1 MFDNV
6 CVLCLGQH
14 QVMGYP
20 QHQVMGYPQAV
31 LVKVGDEAI
40 LPCQVEQWSGETVE
54 WSRPDLKPPF
64 VLIHRSGRYLTADQN
79 PLYKDRVSLF
89 DQKLSEG
96 NISLKLSRLRLSDQ
110 GNYTCSV
117 LHLKSSSNVQLLVGK
132 IQWSLLILKS
142 RRPVNL
148 YFIK

>member
-1 MFDNV
+1 MIGSSQP
-6 CVLCLGQH
+6 VL
-14 QVMGYP
+14 
-20 QHQVMGYPQAV
+20 AR
-31 LVKVGDEAI
+31 VGDEAI
-40 LPCQVEQWSGETVE
+40 LPCHVEPPADMTRETVE
-54 WSRPDLKPPF
+54 WSRPDLKPPY

-132 IQWSLLILKS
+132 IQWSIIILQ
-142 RRPVNL
+142 NL
-148 YFIK
+148 QNLHFIK